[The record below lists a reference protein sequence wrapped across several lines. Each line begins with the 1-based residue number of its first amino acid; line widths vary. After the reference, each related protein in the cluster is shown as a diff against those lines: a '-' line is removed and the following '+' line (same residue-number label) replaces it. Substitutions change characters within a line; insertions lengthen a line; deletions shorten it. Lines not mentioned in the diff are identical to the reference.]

1 MKKLYSIVVAFLMFF
16 NLSLFAQD
24 SPPWDFN
31 GTDHG
36 FIAQNYASLTVGDT
50 YITYT
55 LNDADGDGD
64 AESPNSNIRNLAELK
79 ENVFEEKKIINSDNF
94 IDLFV
99 IVDQKLVNFNFN
111 KYTIKSYKK
120 LDDLNKSKKLDYSL
134 ELS

>member
-36 FIAQNYASLTVGDT
+36 FVAQNYASLTVGDT

-55 LNDADGDGD
+55 LNDADGDGN
-64 AESPNSNIRNLAELK
+64 AESPNSNFRNLDAGIDTSLGNYIAITMKNES
-79 ENVFEEKKIINSDNF
+79 SD
-94 IDLFV
+94 
-99 IVDQKLVNFNFN
+99 
-111 KYTIKSYKK
+111 TI
-120 LDDLNKSKKLDYSL
+120 
-134 ELS
+134 